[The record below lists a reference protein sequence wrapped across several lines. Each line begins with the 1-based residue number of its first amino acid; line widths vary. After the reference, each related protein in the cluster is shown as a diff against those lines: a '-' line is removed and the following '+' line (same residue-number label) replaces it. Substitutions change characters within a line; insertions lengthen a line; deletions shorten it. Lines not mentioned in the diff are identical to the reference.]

1 MNLKK
6 TALTLSTLSL
16 FAGMPLAQA
25 HEVTYNVTQTYNQVA
40 YNNSHP
46 TWDTIFNGSFVYD
59 EDTMT
64 VSNLTGSLT
73 QAMTGNTVSR
83 LLNYQL
89 SSVYDAAL
97 GGYLVTSFL
106 QNTTDTFKNSGGVA
120 GVTGWA
126 TGGTQTYGNQNAYA
140 TIFVNTANPLA
151 ALTQDQT
158 NKLAYADCTTGSL
171 MGGMSVCMTG
181 WTKITNGIAGAGG
194 MMQGTYPITQT
205 ITAAVPEPET
215 YALLLAGLG
224 ILVTVARRRQIL

>member
-1 MNLKK
+1 MKK
-6 TALTLSTLSL
+6 TLLVSSVLAILVGVQT
-16 FAGMPLAQA
+16 AQA
-25 HEVTYNVTQTYNQVA
+25 HEVTYNVTQTYNQVV
-40 YNNSHP
+40 YNNNHP
-46 TWDTIFNGSFVYD
+46 TWDTIFTGSFIYD
-59 EDTMT
+59 EHTMT

-83 LLNYQL
+83 LLDYQL
-89 SSVYDAAL
+89 SSVYDDTL

-106 QNTTDTFKNSGGVA
+106 QNSTDTFKNSGGVA

-151 ALTQDQT
+151 ALTPDQT

-171 MGGMSVCMTG
+171 MGGMGVCMTG

-194 MMQGTYPITQT
+194 TMSGTYPITQT

-215 YALLLAGLG
+215 YAFLLAGLG
-224 ILVTVARRRQIL
+224 ILVTIARRRQIL